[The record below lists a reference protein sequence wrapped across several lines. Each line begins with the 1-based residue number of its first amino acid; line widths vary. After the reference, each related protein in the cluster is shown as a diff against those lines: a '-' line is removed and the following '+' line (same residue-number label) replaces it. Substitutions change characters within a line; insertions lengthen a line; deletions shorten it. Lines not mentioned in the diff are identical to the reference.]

1 MVAATIFGPLGAL
14 QVTEVVA
21 NSEAM
26 GLGKAGVAFVHVDV
40 SSARF
45 SRTSVKTCLSVSL

>member
-1 MVAATIFGPLGAL
+1 MVATIFGPLGAL

-26 GLGKAGVAFVHVDV
+26 GLGKAGVACVHVE
-40 SSARF
+40 
-45 SRTSVKTCLSVSL
+45 